1 MQTKIQNK
9 DIAFGIDG
17 SCESLSMAF
26 FEGEHLIDFYFVG
39 KAIHSITIVSAFDG
53 LLKKTHINFRDIK
66 ILYLTIGPGRYSSLR
81 VTLSAIK
88 GLFFDFSGLVY
99 CVNTMDLIA
108 AGCSQNDYVSVTKK
122 TSKGDLTQY
131 YSVKNFVERLDTL
144 NENTKECNALPDIK
158 NLFKIDRQFFTECEL
173 TSIIPMY

>member
-1 MQTKIQNK
+1 MQLKTQNK

-26 FEGEHLIDFYFVG
+26 FEGEHLIDFYFVE
-39 KAIHSITIVSAFDG
+39 KAIHSIAIVSAFDN
-53 LLKKTHINFRDIK
+53 LLKKTQLNFRDIK
-66 ILYLTIGPGRYSSLR
+66 VLYLTIGPGRYSSLR
-81 VTLSAIK
+81 VALSAIK

-108 AGCSQNDYVSVTKK
+108 AGCSQNDYVYVTKK

-131 YSVKNFVERLDTL
+131 YSIKNFVKRLDAR
-144 NENTKECNALPDIK
+144 NKNAKECNTLPNIK

-173 TSIIPMY
+173 KSIKLIY